1 MIFMGKYVFKKDI
14 TGLIVDLNCLKEL
27 KRIIDDNNL
36 SYNITIDYKNGDT
49 INDLSIKDIED
60 DISKNKRQIKEFN
73 LRAGDN
79 EIAFNFDNIVAEL
92 QIESND
98 KSKFLKLKQQLLE
111 WFDLYKD
118 KNILREF
125 APLSKKSET
134 IRVITSFLLAIF
146 TTVPFIIYYILNAIP
161 FEFATMLQFFVSL
174 IGLYFLVLLVLSSI
188 FLRQVEIDIGTNKS
202 RIRRKVGKWVL
213 TVVIIPIIISWIFAF
228 V

>member
-1 MIFMGKYVFKKDI
+1 MGKYVFKKDI

-134 IRVITSFLLAIF
+134 IRVITSILLAIF
-146 TTVPFIIYYILNAIP
+146 TTVPFIIYYILMQYLLNL
-161 FEFATMLQFFVSL
+161 LQCFN
-174 IGLYFLVLLVLSSI
+174 FL
-188 FLRQVEIDIGTNKS
+188 FH
-202 RIRRKVGKWVL
+202 
-213 TVVIIPIIISWIFAF
+213 
-228 V
+228 